1 MWLVSKAPP
10 STVAGSSLVIS
21 NCLSG
26 DDKLD
31 NILEKLGRLEVSG
44 FLKEAYANFDSS
56 KNFVAKKFK
65 FCFMHRER
73 LLCNILS
80 STAILYYDALNSF

>member
-31 NILEKLGRLEVSG
+31 NTLEKLGRVEVSG
-44 FLKEAYANFDSS
+44 FLSEAYANLSYHDFFLGWKF
-56 KNFVAKKFK
+56 KNFVL
-65 FCFMHRER
+65 CFEKGYGAM
-73 LLCNILS
+73 
-80 STAILYYDALNSF
+80 SFHYVIMIYLEWAS

>member
-31 NILEKLGRLEVSG
+31 NILEKLGRLEESG
-44 FLKEAYANFDSS
+44 FLKAYEIFDHYKFSVSLKFINFALCIEKAHD
-56 KNFVAKKFK
+56 A
-65 FCFMHRER
+65 R
-73 LLCNILS
+73 LVE
-80 STAILYYDALNSF
+80 

>member
-31 NILEKLGRLEVSG
+31 NILEKLGRVEVSG
-44 FLKEAYANFDSS
+44 FLKEAYRKFDYHKFFVCKKF
-56 KNFVAKKFK
+56 KNFV
-65 FCFMHRER
+65 
-73 LLCNILS
+73 
-80 STAILYYDALNSF
+80 

>member
-44 FLKEAYANFDSS
+44 FLKTYKILIHQKVLWPRNSS
-56 KNFVAKKFK
+56 FA
-65 FCFMHRER
+65 
-73 LLCNILS
+73 LCIEKGYC
-80 STAILYYDALNSF
+80 AISIPFIHSNTVL

>member
-31 NILEKLGRLEVSG
+31 NILEKLGRVEVSG
-44 FLKEAYANFDSS
+44 FLSEVYANLSYHKFSVS
-56 KNFVAKKFK
+56 LKFINFALYIKKA
-65 FCFMHRER
+65 CDAR
-73 LLCNILS
+73 LVE
-80 STAILYYDALNSF
+80 

>member
-10 STVAGSSLVIS
+10 STVVGSSLVIS

-31 NILEKLGRLEVSG
+31 NILEKLGRVEVSG
-44 FLKEAYANFDSS
+44 FLKEAYRKLDSS
-56 KNFVAKKFK
+56 QI
-65 FCFMHRER
+65 FCEQEV
-73 LLCNILS
+73 
-80 STAILYYDALNSF
+80 

>member
-1 MWLVSKAPP
+1 MWLVFKAPP

-31 NILEKLGRLEVSG
+31 NILEKLGRVEVSG
-44 FLKEAYANFDSS
+44 FLSEAYANLSYHKFLWAG
-56 KNFVAKKFK
+56 NLKK
-65 FCFMHRER
+65 
-73 LLCNILS
+73 LS
-80 STAILYYDALNSF
+80 HALKKAMVQCTSIM

>member
-26 DDKLD
+26 NDKLD

-44 FLKEAYANFDSS
+44 FLKEAYRKLDSS
-56 KNFVAKKFK
+56 QI
-65 FCFMHRER
+65 FCGQEV
-73 LLCNILS
+73 
-80 STAILYYDALNSF
+80 